1 MKKKFSKL
9 DFSKLSGLI
18 PAIVQDAE
26 TLQVLMLGFM
36 NKDAL
41 GKTLAERSVTFFSRS
56 KNRLWQKGE
65 TSGNFLKVVEIKVDC
80 DRDSLL
86 ILAKPEGPTCHTGT
100 ESCFGKSEF
109 DLTQLFKLI
118 KERKLKMPEN
128 SYTSSLFND
137 GLDKIIA
144 KIEEEAEEV
153 VRAAKSEGKQRL
165 VEESCDLLYH
175 LFVLLNNEEITI
187 IDIQEELN
195 KRHK

>member
-1 MKKKFSKL
+1 MRKNLSKL
-9 DFSKLSGLI
+9 DFSKIDGLV

-41 GKTLAERSVTFFSRS
+41 GKTLAEGRVTFFSRS

-80 DRDSLL
+80 DSDSLL

-128 SYTSSLFND
+128 SYTSSLFSD

-175 LFVLLNNEEITI
+175 LFVLLNNEGVTI
-187 IDIQEELN
+187 ADIKKELN
-195 KRHK
+195 NRHK